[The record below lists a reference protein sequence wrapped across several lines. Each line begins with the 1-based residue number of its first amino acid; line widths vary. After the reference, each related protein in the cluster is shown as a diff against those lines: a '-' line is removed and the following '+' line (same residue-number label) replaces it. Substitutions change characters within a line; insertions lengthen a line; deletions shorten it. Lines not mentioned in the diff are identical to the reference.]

1 MRLLFFATAL
11 TGLIA
16 PAALGG
22 ELLVNVIG
30 ISGASGE
37 IGCALHQSAASFPTG
52 NAGVSAQWQKAEA
65 ADLVCRFT
73 NLSAGAY
80 AVAVSHDLNGNRK
93 TDTNFLGMPTEDWG
107 VSNNVRPSLR
117 APTFEEA
124 RVEVPEAGET
134 TIQVRLGR

>member
-1 MRLLFFATAL
+1 MRALLLATAL

-16 PAALGG
+16 PAAFGG
-22 ELLVNVIG
+22 DLVVSVTG
-30 ISGASGE
+30 IRGTSGE

-52 NAGVSAQWQKAEA
+52 SAGSAQWQKAEA

-73 NLSAGAY
+73 NLAAGAY

-124 RVEVPEAGET
+124 RVEVSEAGET
-134 TIQVRLGR
+134 AIQVRLGR